1 MERMNMHPPKGASG
15 FWMGTYYKL
24 DKHNRL
30 YYWDGEWRSSSLKAD
45 EFVKQMSAK
54 KCRFNFQND

>member
-1 MERMNMHPPKGASG
+1 MHPPKGASG

-30 YYWDGEWRSSSLKAD
+30 YYTNSI
-45 EFVKQMSAK
+45 F
-54 KCRFNFQND
+54 

>member
-1 MERMNMHPPKGASG
+1 MHPPKGASG

-30 YYWDGEWRSSSLKAD
+30 YYWDGEWRSSSRSTE
-45 EFVKQMSAK
+45 EFVKQMSMNR
-54 KCRFNFQND
+54 CRFDFKNE